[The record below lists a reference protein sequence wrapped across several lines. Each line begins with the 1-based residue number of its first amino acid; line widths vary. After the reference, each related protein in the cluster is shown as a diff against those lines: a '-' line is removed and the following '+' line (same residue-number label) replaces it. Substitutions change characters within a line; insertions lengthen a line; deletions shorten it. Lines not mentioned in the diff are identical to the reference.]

1 MKKADDLMI
10 RNFKNKNLRRLFEDG
25 QAKGIEQNLVLR
37 LERRLD
43 ALNAATAATDLDIP
57 GFDLHQLKGE
67 RRGTWSVKVSGN
79 WRVTFTFKDG
89 DAHEVDLE
97 DYH

>member
-1 MKKADDLMI
+1 MI

-25 QAKGIEQNLVLR
+25 QAKGIEQNLIPRVT
-37 LERRLD
+37 RRLD
-43 ALNAATAATDLDIP
+43 ALDAATAATDLDLQ

-79 WRVTFTFKDG
+79 WRVTFTFRDG
-89 DAHEVDLE
+89 DAYDVDLE